1 MKFLSNLKLATR
13 IGIITTAITFTGML
27 LLWFV
32 VSDRISAMV
41 RNNIT
46 NQMIDAVE
54 SRAAVINNYVTS
66 AEEYMNAFALGRA
79 QLAEKSPESC
89 AVTGSPAVY

>member
-46 NQMIDAVE
+46 NQMIDAVG
-54 SRAAVINNYVTS
+54 ICQ
-66 AEEYMNAFALGRA
+66 G
-79 QLAEKSPESC
+79 P
-89 AVTGSPAVY
+89 